1 MPTPQHMFQLRRH
14 WKTRQQNPQNQQA
27 SMLIKILPSSNQ
39 QNSNHHQSSNQ
50 WNSNQQNS
58 NQQRPPSI
66 LRSVAISTHMMARV
80 AWRGVHGLWHEESL
94 WPENQKRCSSHTT
107 NANDMLCKTCVLH
120 PLCTRNQMD
129 GGDGWMLWFPNQMI
143 TNERASESKHTL
155 TPQSFFNHLGLL
167 KGWCYKPST
176 TMPRQWTLPAWQ
188 LTCQLTL
195 LWTLRMVSPYH

>member
-1 MPTPQHMFQLRRH
+1 MPTPQHMFQQRRH

-27 SMLIKILPSSNQ
+27 SMPIKILPSSNQ

-66 LRSVAISTHMMARV
+66 LRSVAISTHMMAWV

-107 NANDMLCKTCVLH
+107 NANDMLCKTDMCSPFTLH
-120 PLCTRNQMD
+120 KESNRRWGWMD
-129 GGDGWMLWFPNQMI
+129 GCCDFPTKWSQMKECLNISTRSLPNHSSI
-143 TNERASESKHTL
+143 T
-155 TPQSFFNHLGLL
+155 
-167 KGWCYKPST
+167 
-176 TMPRQWTLPAWQ
+176 
-188 LTCQLTL
+188 
-195 LWTLRMVSPYH
+195 